1 MTDKLLCGAAA
12 IGKPYGW
19 SKFQVYRLVED
30 KPDFPAFRL
39 NGPRARLYA
48 RPQDID
54 SWLENRAQR
63 GRTTNPVII
72 N

>member
-1 MTDKLLCGAAA
+1 MTERLLCGARA
-12 IGKPYGW
+12 IGQPWGW
-19 SKFQVYRLVED
+19 SEHQVYKFIET

-39 NGPRARLYA
+39 NDGPRARLYA
-48 RPQDID
+48 RPQDIE

-63 GRTTNPVII
+63 GRTTPTI